1 MKNIR
6 KLLPTIVI
14 LAVLAVLLVFFTDKG
29 NAAVKYSWQNIIS
42 AAKIVIPVFFLVAL
56 IDVWVPKETF
66 VRWMGVDSGAKAF
79 FFAFIM
85 GTLGAGPL
93 YVAFPIAALLAR
105 KGVRFAAIIFML
117 GVWTSTK
124 LPIFFYE
131 LGYFGVVFTVIH
143 VSTAIGGY
151 LMGSLIIEKILGSE
165 KRQQIGNRLAELAP

>member
-1 MKNIR
+1 M
-6 KLLPTIVI
+6 PTIVI
-14 LAVLAVLLVFFTDKG
+14 LAGLAVLLVFFPDKG
-29 NAAVKYSWQNIIS
+29 NAAIKYSWQNILS

-66 VRWMGVDSGAKAF
+66 VRWMGVDSGAKSF
-79 FFAFIM
+79 FFTFIF

-93 YVAFPIAALLAR
+93 YVAFPIAALLAK
-105 KGVRFAAIIFML
+105 KGVRFAAIIFFL

-131 LGYFGVVFTVIH
+131 LSYFGAVFTVIH

-151 LMGSLIIEKILGSE
+151 LMGSLIIEKLLGTE
-165 KRQQIGNRLAELAP
+165 QRQQISNQLSELAP